1 MIQCD
6 YTITLENG
14 TPSGK
19 PRSDKFY
26 IDHDD
31 EKILAVINTTY
42 AYKVKKFDENLII
55 FGYKTENE
63 LSVTYNIDRIS
74 GSIDILYTSPKMF
87 KDAYGNGQ
95 CKKIEDKKLF

>member
-1 MIQCD
+1 M
-6 YTITLENG
+6 
-14 TPSGK
+14 
-19 PRSDKFY
+19 
-26 IDHDD
+26 
-31 EKILAVINTTY
+31 
-42 AYKVKKFDENLII
+42 KKFDENLII